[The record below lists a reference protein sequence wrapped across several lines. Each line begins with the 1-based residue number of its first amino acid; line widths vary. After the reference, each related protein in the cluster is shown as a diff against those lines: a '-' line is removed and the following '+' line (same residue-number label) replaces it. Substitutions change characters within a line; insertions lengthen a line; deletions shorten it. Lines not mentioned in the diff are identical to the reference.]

1 MALTPD
7 KIKSDYPLPSYNYKV
22 DIGKDTIAFSEVSGL
37 NIAYEK
43 TVYKESSTESGKA
56 SPRVFRMPAQA
67 TDTTLTLKKGLVPAK
82 SAPALYDWI
91 NSISLN
97 QVQKKTSSSV
107 CATRPESRWSAGPSS
122 THFRR
127 SWMRRR
133 SVRRRTT
140 RPSKAWNC
148 WPMAPRSTTNRNA
161 SE

>member
-97 QVQKKTSSSV
+97 QVQKKDIVISLCDETGKPVVSWTVVNAFPTKLDAPSFSATSND
-107 CATRPESRWSAGPSS
+107 AAIESMELLADGTSINYQP
-122 THFRR
+122 
-127 SWMRRR
+127 
-133 SVRRRTT
+133 
-140 RPSKAWNC
+140 
-148 WPMAPRSTTNRNA
+148 
-161 SE
+161 

>member
-91 NSISLN
+91 NSVSLN
-97 QVQKKTSSSV
+97 QVQKKDIVISLCDETGKPVVSWTVVNAFPTKLDAPSFSATSND
-107 CATRPESRWSAGPSS
+107 AAIESMELLADG
-122 THFRR
+122 
-127 SWMRRR
+127 
-133 SVRRRTT
+133 
-140 RPSKAWNC
+140 
-148 WPMAPRSTTNRNA
+148 A
-161 SE
+161 SINYQP

>member
-91 NSISLN
+91 NSVSLN
-97 QVQKKTSSSV
+97 QVQKKDIVISLCDETGKPVVSWTVINAFPTKLDAPSFSATSND
-107 CATRPESRWSAGPSS
+107 AAIESMELLADG
-122 THFRR
+122 
-127 SWMRRR
+127 
-133 SVRRRTT
+133 
-140 RPSKAWNC
+140 
-148 WPMAPRSTTNRNA
+148 A
-161 SE
+161 SINYQP

>member
-97 QVQKKTSSSV
+97 QVQKKDIVISLCDETGKPVVSWTVINAFPTKLDAPSFSATSND
-107 CATRPESRWSAGPSS
+107 AAIESMELLADGTSINYQP
-122 THFRR
+122 
-127 SWMRRR
+127 
-133 SVRRRTT
+133 
-140 RPSKAWNC
+140 
-148 WPMAPRSTTNRNA
+148 
-161 SE
+161 